1 MSIYL
6 YKCNPLQSFSEACEQ
21 LPVKLLEL
29 IIDHKEG
36 RIAVATLVLPV
47 SDLIPSEGYAFIVTD
62 DRGYLE
68 PIFKG
73 QFIGLPKKI
82 DETTKTVELVATP
95 ADLSQQVSDL
105 TRTLKES
112 HTDCLFLKGQKQLD
126 LADYLE
132 FRQELFCY
140 DRITHQMTLS
150 SLFQGNHAQTFQTQI
165 LQGSLQFR
173 ISDTPLPAVALS
185 LICEWVQE
193 CQGEINLIPKIE
205 LQFSQG
211 RINTL
216 SPKSLSATWP
226 KAAKKI
232 GQSGYEVLRS
242 SLREFIPPSTGSLGH
257 YPTITP
263 LIHGKK
269 YRQYW
274 FQGEL
279 VLGWSYRQKRREQV
293 DVVVHHQNQYL
304 GFSNRPMRQLKLK
317 LNKLTTD
324 MQRHSSFFDTEVGQ
338 QAILSALNI
347 AKSHLAYSARAAEVK
362 FQVEFVNALDITL
375 DHQLLIFHESLPQGR
390 IVGKLTS
397 YRLERRFDRAVAH
410 LTVAIATG
418 VEKEKPFVL
427 SCRHKGDLLGFDNLS
442 NLTPEHF
449 IESLTVENHVRDQI
463 SWLQSQEQPVSSLP
477 SEAATSIDITFKDL
491 RSSDVLE
498 RKFRFQDLFWSAP
511 NQLETPEEES

>member
-6 YKCNPLQSFSEACEQ
+6 YKCNPLQSFSADCEQ

-29 IIDHKEG
+29 VIDHKEG
-36 RIAVATLVLPV
+36 RVAVATLVLPI
-47 SDLIPSEGYAFIVTD
+47 SDLIPAEGWAFIVTD
-62 DRGYLE
+62 DRGHLE

-73 QFIGLPKKI
+73 QFVGLPKKI
-82 DETTKTVELVATP
+82 DEVTKIVELVATP
-95 ADLSQQVSDL
+95 VDLGHQVSAL
-105 TRTLKES
+105 TRNLKES
-112 HTDCLFLKGQKQLD
+112 HPDCLLLRGQKQLD

-140 DRITHQMTLS
+140 DRVTHQMTLS
-150 SLFQGNHAQTFQTQI
+150 SLFQGTHQQTFQTQI

-173 ISDTPLPAVALS
+173 ICDTPLPAVSLS
-185 LICEWVQE
+185 VVCEWVQE

-216 SPKSLSATWP
+216 SPKSLSVSWP
-226 KAAKKI
+226 KAGKTL
-232 GQSGYEVLRS
+232 GRSGYEVLRS
-242 SLREFIPPSTGSLGH
+242 SLKEFTPPSTGSLGH

-263 LIHGKK
+263 LIHGKR
-269 YRQYW
+269 YRQHW

-279 VLGWSYRQKRREQV
+279 ILGWTYRQKRREQV

-304 GFSNRPMRQLKLK
+304 GFSKRPVRKLKLK
-317 LNKLTTD
+317 LNKLTGD
-324 MQRHSSFFDTEVGQ
+324 MQSHSSFFETTAGR

-347 AKSHLAYSARAAEVK
+347 AKSHLAYSSRAAEVR

-375 DHQLLIFHESLPQGR
+375 DHQLKICHESLPAGR
-390 IVGKLTS
+390 ITGKVTS
-397 YRLERRFDRAVAH
+397 CRLERRFDRAVAH
-410 LTVAIATG
+410 LTVAVATG
-418 VEKEKPFVL
+418 AEEERPFVL
-427 SCRHKGDLLGFDNLS
+427 NWGYKDDLLGFEKVS
-442 NLTPEHF
+442 SLTADHF

-463 SWLQSQEQPVSSLP
+463 NWLQDQEQPVSSLP
-477 SEAATSIDITFKDL
+477 PEAATSIDFTFKDL

-498 RKFRFQDLFWSAP
+498 RKFRLHDLYWSAP
-511 NQLETPEEES
+511 NQLGTPEEEA